1 MKLTWVAAIAA
12 ISLTRGVGIGFAARP
27 EGAGVTVIT
36 GKSDQEAARAA
47 LAEAERLTSKGY
59 QELIAI
65 GRVYYLSGDKAKGDA
80 LFARVIGVK
89 KTSTVYQLIADMYAE
104 AGENAKAE
112 ENYSKMLGLESE
124 SGSQEADVGA
134 WYIRTGQRARGEEH
148 LGRAFRLDPH
158 EPAHYIHAAQS
169 LLGIPAGSLDR

>member
-12 ISLTRGVGIGFAARP
+12 ISLTLGVGIGFAARP

-80 LFARVIGVK
+80 
-89 KTSTVYQLIADMYAE
+89 YAE

-158 EPAHYIHAAQS
+158 EPAHYIHAAES